1 MRRLA
6 ISVEGSTEREFVRQV
21 LQPHL
26 WGLEIDI
33 RPVVVT
39 TKRLVS
45 GPNQKGGSISVDRA
59 VPEIRRLLPNFDA
72 VTTLYDFYG
81 FVGKKPGDT
90 AEDIET
96 RISDRLGNPYSFIPY
111 VQVHEFEAIL
121 FSGPG
126 HVASAFL
133 LPEKAVDLTQ
143 IVEACGGPEGIDD
156 NPISAPSKRLQ
167 AIFPSYDKAFHGPAI
182 ALAIGLPAI
191 RAACP
196 RFAAWMSRLEAL

>member
-1 MRRLA
+1 MTRLA

-26 WGLEIDI
+26 WGFEIDV

-45 GPNQKGGSISVDRA
+45 GPNQKGGSVNVDRA
-59 VPEIRRLLPNFDA
+59 VSEIRRLLPNFDA

-81 FVGKKPGDT
+81 FAGKKPGDT
-90 AEDIET
+90 ADDVER
-96 RISDRLGNPYSFIPY
+96 RISDRLGNPDSFIPY
-111 VQVHEFEAIL
+111 VQRHEYEALL
-121 FSGPG
+121 FSRPD

-133 LPEKAVDLTQ
+133 LPEKAADLTQ
-143 IVEACGGPEGIDD
+143 IVHACGGPEEIDD
-156 NPISAPSKRLQ
+156 SPVSAPSKRLQ

-182 ALAIGLPAI
+182 ALGIGLPAI

-196 RFAAWMSRLEAL
+196 RFAAWIDRLEAL